1 MATIEAIVKLLVKK
15 NPKEYLEKEAY
26 GTIHPVGRDEFT
38 AAGQKSFKAS
48 MMVEVWGFEYEGQ
61 TEIMVDGKVMAV
73 YRTYGPKSNG
83 KIELYAGE
91 RVGKS

>member
-48 MMVEVWGFEYEGQ
+48 MMVEVWRFE
-61 TEIMVDGKVMAV
+61 
-73 YRTYGPKSNG
+73 
-83 KIELYAGE
+83 
-91 RVGKS
+91 